1 MDKEFAEEFGVEL
14 TEGKVEELGKQI
26 AGIAHKFKEGKDDV
40 MTMADEMI
48 TNGAMP
54 DPEMIKMLE
63 TEEADMI
70 RHLIAKKMGIQW
82 TKDNGYGEMRFKQN
96 YPESTDMVMNLLGK
110 KKNKIEE
117 ANLNDYV
124 AKFKQ
129 KMGKT
134 THQTMTDWVDG
145 IGGLTKRENK
155 TLKRVLK
162 PFTEAKEREISHS
175 EYLKHGAG
183 KGGKQWSTGAGKNKK
198 YWTHRKEEVEIDE
211 VLNVGKMSDKK
222 LKDFIGQFDPDER
235 MGQAAAMQL
244 KAARKEAQKR
254 GLKLEEVEIDEMSN
268 RKYKEKINSLLK
280 DYHGKFKWRDEVL
293 YVTKEIEK
301 DVRSIIS
308 KDKGHSYM
316 VKVSKNPMREEV
328 EIKEYVPSFKV
339 LPQSVKD
346 VYKILSKKNWVLKQP
361 MGDDRVIKLLK
372 KHNDPKKVADVIIK
386 KHPLLKDV
394 DNVEGID
401 IEKASMGDV
410 IKDFKTSDAPQFKG
424 KSDKKR
430 KEMAIAAKLS
440 REENEDDDPVGK
452 KKKKS
457 KKDVINLKPTAE
469 SSMKKLKDIM
479 IKMKEKRSN
488 NVDEAV
494 NLKKLKKE
502 YEENEDK
509 NYHRENYLLLAKAFG
524 TRAEI
529 KKVEEIMKRSEA
541 NNSTSQ
547 KDNDWMYKN
556 INKYYDKIRNEEVE
570 VEESDGYEVDLAAKK
585 IQHKWKRMSKAEKVR
600 FLDKMDV
607 LAGKTKV
614 SDSDLED
621 ILGDYGLTMEATG
634 DKEAYQKFFQSAL
647 KKFGVKSPAELKG
660 DKKKEFFDYVDKNW
674 TGDHEEQTKK
684 EQVMTKKSLKDAV
697 YGMKKKKSKVTEA
710 ITIGGLE
717 VGEQEFDK
725 GARLDHVAPNLGMTY
740 KDYQA
745 KFETN
750 GMEGPYQIDG
760 GAYFWDKMASKWF
773 SVETEDYVDEK
784 RNAELNFR
792 YTKGGSAGGGM
803 LYQRS
808 YNN

>member
-110 KKNKIEE
+110 KKGKI
-117 ANLNDYV
+117 
-124 AKFKQ
+124 K
-129 KMGKT
+129 
-134 THQTMTDWVDG
+134 
-145 IGGLTKRENK
+145 
-155 TLKRVLK
+155 
-162 PFTEAKEREISHS
+162 EAKEREISHS

-235 MGQAAAMQL
+235 MGQAAAMQS

-254 GLKLEEVEIDEMSN
+254 GLKLEEVEVKED
-268 RKYKEKINSLLK
+268 KDLEKIVKELEGASKMHLAQSKRIQKHLDK
-280 DYHGKFKWRDEVL
+280 MKEGEV
-293 YVTKEIEK
+293 
-301 DVRSIIS
+301 
-308 KDKGHSYM
+308 
-316 VKVSKNPMREEV
+316 EEGI

-479 IKMKEKRSN
+479 TNMKEKRSN

-570 VEESDGYEVDLAAKK
+570 VKESDGYEVDLAAKK